1 MSQEHI
7 EPIEYYKET
16 WGDGPWM
23 QEPDR
28 KQWQHAGY
36 ACLIVRNH
44 MGALC
49 GYVGIPED
57 HPDFEADCMN
67 VDISAHGGVNYCG
80 FGPVCYVPEP
90 GMPDNVWWFGF
101 DCGHPPIDFLPV
113 LHGMLG
119 DMPIV
124 LPSGKYRDI
133 AYVTQEVED
142 LADQLRERQH
152 A

>member
-1 MSQEHI
+1 MAEHI
-7 EPIEYYKET
+7 EPIEYHKET
-16 WGDGPWM
+16 WANGPWM
-23 QEPDR
+23 EEPDR

-67 VDISAHGGVNYCG
+67 VDIKAHGGVNYCG
-80 FGPVCYVPEP
+80 HCFGPICHVPEP

-101 DCGHPPIDFLPV
+101 DCGHGYDFLPAHERILKV
-113 LHGMLG
+113 LS
-119 DMPIV
+119 
-124 LPSGKYRDI
+124 SGVYRDI
-133 AYVTQEVED
+133 AYVTQEVER
-142 LADQLRERQH
+142 LADQLRERHH